1 MNNGKLCHKT
11 ESDFHFSF
19 FFHFVNNLIW
29 RSYVYK
35 DVFFFIFSFV
45 FPNLEQ
51 IPTIPLWL
59 FESVFFKV

>member
-1 MNNGKLCHKT
+1 MLT
-11 ESDFHFSF
+11 F
-19 FFHFVNNLIW
+19 
-29 RSYVYK
+29 YK